1 MAKTYLITGGAG
13 NLACQHTFDL
23 VERGHA
29 VVLADIAEGPTAP
42 IADGCRYV
50 QLDVTRRDRLSAVL
64 GEFHPDIL
72 LHLASLLSGASEANR
87 ELAWRVNMDGTFALL
102 EEALAHGVQTVFFP
116 SSLAAYGT
124 PLPNPVPEDYQ
135 QWPVGLY
142 GVTKAAIE
150 RLGNYY
156 HACHGLD
163 FRSVRLPI
171 VVSAGAPPGAASA
184 YASRAFVETVKD
196 GHFQFR
202 IRPLSR
208 PSLIYV
214 KDVLR
219 AMTQLAE
226 VPRKNLTRT
235 VYNVQALS
243 PTAEEIAGA
252 IKARIPA
259 AYIRF
264 EIDPKIAD
272 LIDSWPIEFEDQ
284 AARRD
289 WGWSPQFDL
298 DAMADDF
305 IAQLH
310 EQVS

>member
-13 NLACQHTFDL
+13 NLACQHTFEL
-23 VERGHA
+23 VERGYA

-50 QLDVTRRDRLSAVL
+50 QFDITRRDQLAAVL
-64 GEFHPDIL
+64 GDFRPEVV

-87 ELAWRVNMDGTFALL
+87 ELAWQVNMDGTFALF

-116 SSLAAYGT
+116 SSLAAYGA

-163 FRSVRLPI
+163 FRSVRLPV

-196 GHFQFR
+196 GHFRFQV
-202 IRPLSR
+202 RPQTR

-219 AMTQLAE
+219 AMTQLVEASRE
-226 VPRKNLTRT
+226 NLTRT

-243 PTAEEIAGA
+243 PTAEEIATA
-252 IKARIPA
+252 ITARIPTA
-259 AYIRF
+259 DIRF
-264 EIDPKIAD
+264 ETDSKIAD

-284 AARRD
+284 AAQRD
-289 WGWSPQFDL
+289 WGWTPQFDL
-298 DAMADDF
+298 NAMADDF
-305 IAQLH
+305 IAQLRG
-310 EQVS
+310 QVD